1 MWQNTDCFEVI
12 PWGRISPLR
21 QDIQDSAIP
30 KSEGGSGLLRCSG
43 TGVREKSKII
53 QKFD

>member
-30 KSEGGSGLLRCSG
+30 KSEGGSGLAALFWDWCEGEIKNYS
-43 TGVREKSKII
+43 EI
-53 QKFD
+53 